1 MLTRSVL
8 NKTDPLICKVMRH
21 RMSHNPN
28 DCKLRVDSTFLP
40 GGVDNDSFT
49 SSLKPTGTLG
59 SGALGFFKEKKR
71 KGEEERERR
80 EGGEGE
86 GKERMREEERK

>member
-1 MLTRSVL
+1 
-8 NKTDPLICKVMRH
+8 
-21 RMSHNPN
+21 MSHNPN

-49 SSLKPTGTLG
+49 SSLKPPGTLG

-71 KGEEERERR
+71 KEKERKREREEKEGR
-80 EGGEGE
+80 EKAR
-86 GKERMREEERK
+86 KE